1 MDSSGF
7 ESPAL
12 RLARV
17 LAKLRALKPDSLV
30 AVDETGDEHE
40 IAITGNR
47 SRYERAA
54 RGVVSVGGV
63 SCRLIK
69 DGKVLEVLEVRKPEE
84 LAPATSSSSSAEL
97 AANVRRVDDVRELV
111 KIALDAADRMRSRD
125 LEVLAKVT
133 DAAVGIMN
141 TAAARAERLEATLAE
156 HTARKERELARL
168 ARQVEELGAG
178 ADDNAGSKA
187 DELLEKLLGLATPS
201 EKATPTQ

>member
-1 MDSSGF
+1 MDS
-7 ESPAL
+7 ESPAF
-12 RLARV
+12 RLSRV

-54 RGVVSVGGV
+54 RGVISVGGV

-69 DGKVLEVLEVRKPEE
+69 DGKVLEVLEVRRPEE
-84 LAPATSSSSSAEL
+84 LAPTSSSGSAEL

-168 ARQVEELGAG
+168 QRQVEELGAG

-187 DELLEKLLGLATPS
+187 DELLEKLLGLASPA
-201 EKATPTQ
+201 EKPTPTQ

>member
-1 MDSSGF
+1 M
-7 ESPAL
+7 
-12 RLARV
+12 
-17 LAKLRALKPDSLV
+17 
-30 AVDETGDEHE
+30 GDEHE

-54 RGVVSVGGV
+54 RGVISVGGV

-69 DGKVLEVLEVRKPEE
+69 DGKVLEVLEVRRPEE
-84 LAPATSSSSSAEL
+84 LAPTSSSASGEL
-97 AANVRRVDDVRELV
+97 ANVRRVDDVRELV

-141 TAAARAERLEATLAE
+141 TAAARAERLETTLAE

-178 ADDNAGSKA
+178 AEDTAGSKA
-187 DELLEKLLGLATPS
+187 DELLEKLLGLAGPA
-201 EKATPTQ
+201 EKTTPTQ